1 MMVYERSLKMGCK
14 LTIYDDGSVMFS
26 VARPPLERAAIALS
40 RKEMC
45 YLVSEWISS
54 QKLCDK

>member
-1 MMVYERSLKMGCK
+1 MIVYERSLKMGCK

-26 VARPPLERAAIALS
+26 AAYPPIERAAIALS

-45 YLVSEWISS
+45 HLVSEWISS
-54 QKLCDK
+54 EQLYNK

>member
-1 MMVYERSLKMGCK
+1 MMVYERSLEMGCK

-26 VARPPLERAAIALS
+26 SAYPPIERAAIALN

-45 YLVSEWISS
+45 YLVSEWILSE
-54 QKLCDK
+54 QLCNK